1 MTAVRMKKLTMFAV
15 LMCCLVGS
23 ASAQQQIVFTPQWT
37 AQAQFVGFYVA
48 EAKGFYRNAGVNVRI
63 QHPSPSN
70 PCINQLKEG
79 TSQLITLQ
87 LMTAMKTINEGTPII
102 NVMQVLQNN
111 SQMIVSHK
119 PLKSIQDLKGKRV
132 GCWKAGFV
140 ELSNI
145 MNRHEHLNIE
155 WVPFVSHVN
164 LYISKAIDATTAQSY
179 NEFFQ
184 LKMAGQRFQDSQL
197 IYLKDIGYNIPEDGV
212 YVTRDYYKA
221 HKTEVD
227 KFVKASK
234 QGWEWAAKHPQEALD
249 IVMEACRKY
258 GVNTNR
264 IAQDWMLK
272 QILEL
277 TKDKKTGKITFRLDP
292 DALALANRLMLS
304 NDYLHHPV
312 TYSQITEP

>member
-1 MTAVRMKKLTMFAV
+1 MENKRKEIPEYVV
-15 LMCCLVGS
+15 LSHDMESFKSRFDPDVVTY
-23 ASAQQQIVFTPQWT
+23 A
-37 AQAQFVGFYVA
+37 
-48 EAKGFYRNAGVNVRI
+48 YR
-63 QHPSPSN
+63 Q
-70 PCINQLKEG
+70 
-79 TSQLITLQ
+79 
-87 LMTAMKTINEGTPII
+87 
-102 NVMQVLQNN
+102 
-111 SQMIVSHK
+111 
-119 PLKSIQDLKGKRV
+119 LKSIKDLKGKRV

-140 ELSNI
+140 ELPNI

-234 QGWEWAAKHPQEALD
+234 QGWEWAAKHP
-249 IVMEACRKY
+249 
-258 GVNTNR
+258 
-264 IAQDWMLK
+264 
-272 QILEL
+272 L

-304 NDYLHHPV
+304 NDYLHHPI